1 MSISQILHDKF
12 MDVFE
17 HVTQAFRSI
26 DNDHAYIHQKKMF
39 NAFHKGTITA
49 GGTLAFG
56 FKTPATGY
64 VHYRLAGI
72 KPSADKLDKQ
82 IFEDATFTATTG
94 TLLVASNRNRNA
106 PIASVVELR
115 VAPTFT
121 VNGTLLEGFSDFLPG
136 TTSVGQSNEG
146 TTGESKDEIVLKQ
159 NTTYRFLLTNG
170 SAAANTVGIQFRWYE
185 ETYGE

>member
-39 NAFHKGTITA
+39 SAFHKATIGIGSTVV
-49 GGTLAFG
+49 FG

-72 KPSADKLDKQ
+72 NPSGDKLDTQ
-82 IFEDATFTATTG
+82 IFEGATFTAGTG
-94 TLLVASNRNRNA
+94 TLLENNNRNRNT
-106 PIASVVELR
+106 PKSSTVELR

-121 VNGTLLEGFSDFLPG
+121 GNGTLLPGFSAFLPG
-136 TTSVGQSNEG
+136 AAGVGQARSG
-146 TTGESKDEIVLKQ
+146 TNGESRDEIVLAQ
-159 NTTYRFLLTNG
+159 NTTYRFLATNG
-170 SAAANTVGIQFRWYE
+170 STAANIVGFNFRWYE
-185 ETYGE
+185 EEYGE